1 MKGSIHYRKY
11 RGYFYVQ
18 WYYQPQNKHYKIYK
32 YKGEFMYNRRIA
44 EKLLAVMQGDYENGT
59 FQIEKY
65 TENRWTDVI
74 PYLWDWLDIVEPRL
88 SPATYK
94 DYRNSIKNH
103 LAPFFNTNPVQLHE
117 IQYDVL
123 MKLLNSIK
131 REGKGKAN
139 VMYCLHRCLDFA
151 YRSRRIPEIP
161 PFPEKSDYNI
171 QTPTIKWLPED
182 RQLSI
187 IKKIPEIHRPI
198 FLWLKYHLR
207 RPSEAMALHKV
218 DYDSDN
224 DLFIIKRAISAR
236 KLIERTKTGV
246 EHLIPRHSGFKPIM
260 IQMAKRE
267 VQIISPFFFSCHSS
281 RMPGKRYTQAIM
293 SKLWKDACK
302 GAGESIS
309 MYAGLK
315 HSSCSQY
322 INQKGLSIS
331 DLQTITDHARIESV
345 KRYAKT
351 EVARKRELLER
362 KIIPISQSGGRLGV
376 EFEKLT
382 N

>member
-1 MKGSIHYRKY
+1 MKGSINYRKD

-18 WYYQPQNKHYKIYK
+18 WHNASQNKTYKIYK
-32 YKGEFMYNRRIA
+32 YKGEFMYNRKIA
-44 EKLLAVMQGDYENGT
+44 EKLLAVMQGDFENGT
-59 FQIEKY
+59 FQIEKF
-65 TENRWTDVI
+65 TENRWTDVV
-74 PYLWDWLDIVEPRL
+74 PYLWQWLDIVKPRL

-103 LAPFFNTNPVQLHE
+103 LTPFFKANPVQLHE

-123 MKLLNSIK
+123 MKLLNSINRK
-131 REGKGKAN
+131 GKGKAN
-139 VMYCLHRCLDFA
+139 VMYCLHRCFDFA

-161 PFPEKSDYNI
+161 PFPEKADYNI
-171 QTPTIKWLPED
+171 QVPTIKWIPEN

-187 IKKIPEIHRPI
+187 INEIPGIHKPI

-207 RPSEAMALHKV
+207 RPSEAMALYKE
-218 DYDSDN
+218 DYDFDN
-224 DLFIIKRAISAR
+224 DLFIIKRTISAR
-236 KLIERTKTGV
+236 QLIERTKTSV
-246 EHLIPRHSGFKPIM
+246 EHLIPCHSDFKPI
-260 IQMAKRE
+260 INQMAKRE
-267 VQIISPFFFSCHSS
+267 IQIMSPFFFTCHSS
-281 RMPGKRYTQAIM
+281 RMPGKRYTQTIM

-302 GAGESIS
+302 RAGESIS

-331 DLQTITDHARIESV
+331 DLQTITDHARLESV

-351 EVARKRELLER
+351 EVARKRQLLES
-362 KIIPISQSGGRLGV
+362 KIVPLKNLGV
-376 EFEKLT
+376 AGG
-382 N
+382 